1 MVNYGE
7 YRPKRVVTVNRA
19 ANEIGKSVRQ
29 VQRYENTDE
38 PTNIPS
44 DIDVVKLA
52 RLYGSS
58 LLVFEHFGHNNDIGK
73 RFFCRP
79 LNQINRSFP
88 AMCFKSQEELKEMVN
103 AMEGM
108 CRMVL
113 NEQSLEKWSMVEDFD
128 RCFLELIDVEQLI
141 LEAKIR
147 YAEIRGLKAL
157 EERYKE
163 HDEKCLRNGYRVDID
178 KKITPQAAEAR
189 AQYQIS

>member
-79 LNQINRSFP
+79 LNGIERSMP
-88 AMCFKSQEELKEMVN
+88 AACFKTPEELTEMIE
-103 AMEGM
+103 ATQEM
-108 CRMVL
+108 CRMML
-113 NEQSLEKWSMVEDFD
+113 NNKDLVKWGLVEQYDKLFQEV
-128 RCFLELIDVEQLI
+128 IDVEQLI
-141 LEAKIR
+141 TEMKII
-147 YAEIRGLKAL
+147 YASVRGLKAL